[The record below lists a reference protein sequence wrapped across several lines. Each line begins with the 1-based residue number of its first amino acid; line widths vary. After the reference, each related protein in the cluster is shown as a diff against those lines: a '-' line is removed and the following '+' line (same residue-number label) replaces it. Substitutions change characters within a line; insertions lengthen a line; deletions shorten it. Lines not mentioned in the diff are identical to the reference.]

1 VMCSSKQLMRER
13 RREVVNGQS
22 DRET

>member
-1 VMCSSKQLMRER
+1 MCSSKQLMRER